1 MARFLALLLFV
12 SFGAVAAN
20 NDDGYVWVDANTKIR
35 LKPIGSAAA
44 AGATAPEPQKAP
56 EQPQKAR
63 KKEKTPK

>member
-35 LKPIGSAAA
+35 LKPIGSAAS
-44 AGATAPEPQKAP
+44 GASAPEQKAP
-56 EQPQKAR
+56 EQPQKPK

>member
-1 MARFLALLLFV
+1 MARVVFFLLLMPFA
-12 SFGAVAAN
+12 AVAAN

-35 LKPIGSAAA
+35 LKPIGSAAT
-44 AGATAPEPQKAP
+44 GATAPEPQKAP

>member
-1 MARFLALLLFV
+1 MARVVFFLLLMPFA
-12 SFGAVAAN
+12 AVAAN

-35 LKPIGSAAA
+35 LKPIGGAAA